1 MQRITLVFAST
12 VISLVLAA
20 CGGGGSDSL
29 GTDNPGNNTGQ
40 TEPPIWTFN
49 QFSPSSQFINYCATP
64 RTGTDQFN
72 NDQPYPDKVGT
83 AMHEKMWL
91 RSFTNETYLW
101 YDEVIDND
109 PAQFDTVTDYF
120 EQLKTNQKT
129 PSGNDKDQFHFYESY
144 DSFQKQAQAGFT
156 TGYGIRWAVIS
167 TLPPRNF
174 TVAAVEP
181 NSPAAAAGIQ
191 RGDKV
196 LSIDGINFISSSD
209 SATLNAGLSPAQS
222 EQHEFVF
229 EDQAGNQK
237 SVTLT
242 SVDFKT
248 SPIQNA
254 QIINYAGKQVGYVQF
269 NQFIP
274 TAQDGLIEAFNLFK
288 TRQIDDLILD
298 MRYNGGGRVIMAAQ
312 LGYMIAGNNSLN
324 KTFTFSTL
332 NDKRTAEEERTEFES
347 RVINWAE
354 NTFTSTNLPTVS
366 LPRVYILSSRGTAS
380 ASENVINGLRGI
392 DVEVF
397 LIGTTTRGK
406 PYGFVPAQ
414 NCGTVYYTIQFG
426 SENAK
431 GFDDYA
437 DGFTPSGASS
447 NGEIGLSSQVPG
459 CIVAD
464 DFSESLGSQNEDL
477 LAAALSHI
485 DTGKCPETIQSAPRL
500 APTQYGQGDRSGNA
514 VTLPH
519 YPLRDNAI
527 LLKPKESQ

>member
-12 VISLVLAA
+12 AMSLLLAA

-29 GTDNPGNNTGQ
+29 GTSNPNDNSGQ
-40 TEPPIWTFN
+40 TEPPTWTFN
-49 QFSPSSQFINYCATP
+49 QFSPSSQFINYCAAP
-64 RTGTDQFN
+64 RTGTDPYN
-72 NDQPYPDKVGT
+72 NDQPYPDRAGT

-101 YDEVIDND
+101 YDEVEDND
-109 PAQFDTVTDYF
+109 PTQFDTVIDYF
-120 EQLKTNQKT
+120 DQLKTNQKT
-129 PSGNDKDQFHFYESY
+129 ANGNDKDRFHYYESY
-144 DSFQKQAQAGFT
+144 EDFQKEAQSGVT

-167 TLPPRNF
+167 SAPPRNF
-174 TVAAVEP
+174 TVAEVEP
-181 NSPAAAAGIQ
+181 DSPAAEAGIM

-196 LSIDGINFISSSD
+196 LSIDGIDFVSGSNI
-209 SATLNAGLSPAQS
+209 TVLNAGLAPAQS
-222 EQHEFVF
+222 EPHDFVF
-229 EDQAGNQK
+229 EDTDGNEK

-242 SVDFKT
+242 SDEINISAVK
-248 SPIQNA
+248 NA
-254 QIINYAGKQVGYVQF
+254 QIINYGGKRVGYVQF

-274 TAQDGLIEAFNLFK
+274 TAQTNLIKAFSDFVTSDPVDELV
-288 TRQIDDLILD
+288 LD
-298 MRYNGGGRVIMAAQ
+298 MRYNGGGRVVIAAQ

-324 KTFTFSTL
+324 KTFSFSTL
-332 NDKRTAEEERTEFES
+332 NDKRTAEEERTEFEP

-354 NTFTSTNLPTVS
+354 NKFTSTNLPTVS
-366 LPRVYILSSRGTAS
+366 LPRVYILTTRGTAS

-397 LIGTTTRGK
+397 LIGSTTQGK

-431 GFDDYA
+431 GFGDYA

-464 DFSESLGSQNEDL
+464 DFSEPLGSQNEDL
-477 LAAALSHI
+477 LAAALTHI
-485 DTGKCPETIQSAPRL
+485 DTGRCPESIQL
-500 APTQYGQGDRSGNA
+500 APAAFPQHEVQGES
-514 VTLPH
+514 VTLPLH
-519 YPLRDNAI
+519 PMRNHAI
-527 LLKPKESQ
+527 LLKPEEP

>member
-12 VISLVLAA
+12 AMSLLLAA

-40 TEPPIWTFN
+40 TEPPTWTFN
-49 QFSPSSQFINYCATP
+49 QFPASSQFINYCASP
-64 RTGTDQFN
+64 RTGTDKYN
-72 NDQPYPDKVGT
+72 NNQPYPDKVGT

-101 YDEVIDND
+101 YDEVLDNN
-109 PAQFDTVTDYF
+109 PTQFDTVIDYF
-120 EQLKTNQKT
+120 EQLKTNQT
-129 PSGNDKDQFHFYESY
+129 TASGNAKDQFHFYESY
-144 DSFQKQAQAGFT
+144 ESFQKEAQSGVT
-156 TGYGIRWAVIS
+156 TGYGIRWAAIS
-167 TLPPRNF
+167 TSPPRNF

-181 NSPAAAAGIQ
+181 NSPAANAGIV
-191 RGDKV
+191 RGDKI
-196 LSIDGINFISSSD
+196 LSIDGIDFISSD
-209 SATLNAGLSPAQS
+209 NTAVLNAGLSPEQS
-222 EQHEFVF
+222 EPHSFVF
-229 EDQAGNQK
+229 EDKAGNDK

-242 SVDFKT
+242 SVDIET
-248 SPIQNA
+248 SPVQNA
-254 QIINYAGKQVGYVQF
+254 KVISYGGKQVGYVQF

-274 TAQDGLIEAFNLFK
+274 TAQEGLIEAFNLFK
-288 TRQIDDLILD
+288 TQQIDDLVLD

-312 LGYMIAGNNSLN
+312 LGYMVAGNSSLN
-324 KTFTFSTL
+324 KTFTYSTL
-332 NDKRTAEEERTEFES
+332 NDKRTADEERTAFES
-347 RVINWAE
+347 RAINWAE
-354 NTFTSTNLPTVS
+354 NKFTTTSLPTVT
-366 LPRVYILSSRGTAS
+366 LPRVYILSTRGTAS

-397 LIGTTTRGK
+397 LIGGTTRGK

-447 NGEIGLSSQVPG
+447 SGEIGLSAQVPG

-464 DFSESLGSQNEDL
+464 DFSAPLGTQEEDL
-477 LAAALSHI
+477 FAAALTHI
-485 DTGKCPETIQSAPRL
+485 DTGRCPNVAQF
-500 APTQYGQGDRSGNA
+500 APTAQPQYQNKEHA
-514 VTLPH
+514 VTPPV
-519 YPLRDNAI
+519 YPLRENAI
-527 LLKPKESQ
+527 LMKPKEPQ